1 MPSGDAQRTCF
12 PEMIVRLR
20 SEWYQGMSM
29 PALISLRDEL
39 DGMLQR
45 IRTGRN
51 IQAPIVTCRR
61 CGTTGP
67 AAEPQVSV
75 RALILAVAR
84 FGIASEGS
92 NPPAGKCVGRIPQT
106 TPARRRRKS
115 ALTCSAKLPAL
126 TIPSE
131 VGPSA

>member
-1 MPSGDAQRTCF
+1 MPSGDAQRTWL

-51 IQAPIVTCRR
+51 IQTPIVTCRS

-67 AAEPQVSV
+67 AAEFHVSV
-75 RALILAVAR
+75 CALILAVAR
-84 FGIASEGS
+84 FGIAS
-92 NPPAGKCVGRIPQT
+92 KDQT
-106 TPARRRRKS
+106 DTLENAWAEYRKQHQ
-115 ALTCSAKLPAL
+115 
-126 TIPSE
+126 
-131 VGPSA
+131 